1 LELTLGRIAGIIKGS
16 IKGDEHLLISGINS
30 LDKASAGEISFFFDS
45 RYRDVIK
52 DTGASALI
60 VSELID
66 DYKGS
71 QVVVSDPKLAYARI
85 AGIFAPPV
93 ARFDGIS
100 RNAAIDETS
109 SIGRNASI
117 YPMVYVG
124 KEAVIGD
131 DVTLYPGVFIGD
143 RVTVGDRTV
152 VYPNVSIMRDCIVGR
167 DVVIH
172 AGCVIGSD
180 GFGYVRDGAENVKFP
195 QLGIVQI
202 DDNVEIGAN
211 TTIDRAANGKT
222 LIQRGVKLDNLV
234 QVAHNVTVGEDT
246 VIAALTGISGSVRI
260 GREVII
266 GGQTGFRDH
275 IEIGDRAVIGSAAG
289 VHKSIPAGETVLG
302 DPAMPPKLWMRTRS
316 LIAKLPEINER
327 LRNLEKKI
335 MGSGKND
342 E

>member
-1 LELTLGRIAGIIKGS
+1 LELTLSEIARIIKGR
-16 IKGDEHLLISGINS
+16 IIGDERLSITGVNA
-30 LDKASAGEISFFFDS
+30 LDKASPGDISFFFDN
-45 RYRDVIK
+45 RYRDFVK
-52 DTGASALI
+52 DTRASALI
-60 VSELID
+60 VSEPIN
-66 DYKGS
+66 DYEGP
-71 QVVVSDPKLAYARI
+71 QIVVSDPKLAYIQVAES
-85 AGIFAPPV
+85 FAPPV
-93 ARFDGIS
+93 ARFDGVS
-100 RNAAIDETS
+100 SNAVIETTS
-109 SIGRNASI
+109 TIGKNASI

-131 DVTLYPGVFIGD
+131 DVILYPGTFIGD
-143 RVTVGDRTV
+143 RVRIGDRTV
-152 VYPNVSIMRDCIVGR
+152 IYPNVSIMRDCIIGR
-167 DVVIH
+167 DVVIQ

-180 GFGYVRDGAENVKFP
+180 GFGFVRDGGENIKFP

-202 DDNVEIGAN
+202 DDKVEIGAN

-222 LIQRGVKLDNLV
+222 LIQKGVKLDNLI
-234 QVAHNVTVGEDT
+234 QIAHNVTIGEDT

-266 GGQTGFRDH
+266 GGQTGFKDH

-302 DPAMPPKLWMRTRS
+302 DPAMPPKLWMRTRA

-327 LRNLEKKI
+327 LRNLEKKLP
-335 MGSGKND
+335 GSEKSD

>member
-1 LELTLGRIAGIIKGS
+1 LELTLSRIAGVIKGS
-16 IKGDEHLLISGINS
+16 IKGDENLLISGINS
-30 LDKASAGEISFFFDS
+30 LDKASEGEISFFFDN
-45 RYRDVIK
+45 RYRDFIK
-52 DTGASALI
+52 ETRASALI

-71 QVVVSDPKLAYARI
+71 QVLVSDPKLAYARI
-85 AGIFAPPV
+85 AGMFVPPV
-93 ARFDGIS
+93 SRFDGIS
-100 RNAAIDETS
+100 SNAVLDETS
-109 SIGRNASI
+109 SIGKNVSI

-131 DVTLYPGVFIGD
+131 DVTLYPGTFIGD
-143 RVTVGDRTV
+143 RVRIGDRTV
-152 VYPNVSIMRDCIVGR
+152 IYPNVSIMRDCIVGR

-222 LIQRGVKLDNLV
+222 LLQKGVKLDNLI
-234 QVAHNVTVGEDT
+234 QIAHNVTIGEDT

-266 GGQTGFRDH
+266 GGQTGLRDH

-289 VHKSIPAGETVLG
+289 VHKSIPAGEVVLG
-302 DPAMPPKLWMRTRS
+302 DPTMPPKLWMRTRS

-327 LRNLEKKI
+327 LRNLEKKLL
-335 MGSGKND
+335 GSGKN
-342 E
+342 EA